1 MDRKLRNIVL
11 LLGAIFVAGIF
22 LSSYASF
29 NDNNLGNSS
38 TTTTIKS
45 VQTVYAA
52 GNANAIITNY
62 SDIAYVSLNN
72 NSNATS
78 NTVTS
83 LLSTL
88 EADGSVQNYIYT
100 NSSFEVVL
108 ANLSAY
114 GLQQM
119 VFNQTRSN
127 TINVGATTDIMLP
140 TNVTLYYT
148 GATSSTPIT
157 IPLTKR
163 NYTVYMKNIKSIGTK
178 IPVGISALLARNGT
192 VYNNQIKVTY
202 SQ

>member
-1 MDRKLRNIVL
+1 MKWLYGQEIKEHRAFAGED
-11 LLGAIFVAGIF
+11 FVAGIF

-62 SDIAYVSLNN
+62 SDIAYVSLNNN

-127 TINVGATTDIMLP
+127 TINVGAKP
-140 TNVTLYYT
+140 TLCCRPT
-148 GATSSTPIT
+148 
-157 IPLTKR
+157 
-163 NYTVYMKNIKSIGTK
+163 
-178 IPVGISALLARNGT
+178 
-192 VYNNQIKVTY
+192 
-202 SQ
+202 